1 MRVFLAG
8 ASGVIGRRLVER
20 LLGAGHEI
28 TALARSDEKAAAL
41 RERGVEPAIA
51 DALDGDALRAVV
63 LAARPEVVVNQL
75 TALPANLD
83 PRKYERDLAATSRLR
98 RAAGPVLASAAAQ
111 AGARRIVAQSVSFM
125 LDPSGPW
132 IQDEDAPVYR
142 NPPGPLREA
151 VAAMT
156 TLEQAT
162 LNTPGVEGVVL
173 RYGFFYG
180 DGQFSRDGATARDV
194 RRRRLPVVG
203 SGKGRFSFVH
213 VDDAADATLRA
224 LDHGSP
230 GIYNITDDEP
240 ALQRDWVRE
249 IAAITGAPKPLR
261 VPLWLARLAAG
272 PVAAGAVS
280 QRGASNA
287 KAKRELGWQP
297 AHPSWRAG
305 FAEVFGGS

>member
-1 MRVFLAG
+1 MRVFVAG
-8 ASGVIGRRLVER
+8 ASGVIGRPLIER
-20 LLGAGHEI
+20 LLGAGHEV
-28 TALARSDEKAAAL
+28 TALARSEEKAAAL

-51 DALDGDALRAVV
+51 DALDPDALRAVV
-63 LAARPEVVVNQL
+63 IAALPEVVVNQL
-75 TALPANLD
+75 TALPANLN
-83 PRKYERDLAATSRLR
+83 PRKYAQELAPTSRLR
-98 RAAGPVLASAAAQ
+98 REAGPVLAAAAAE
-111 AGARRIVAQSVSFM
+111 AGARRVVAQSVSFM

-132 IQDEDAPVYR
+132 VQDEDAPLYR
-142 NPPGPLREA
+142 HPPAALREA

-162 LNTPGVEGVVL
+162 LSTPGVEGVVL

-180 DGQFSRDGATARDV
+180 DGQLSKDGATAQEV
-194 RRRRLPVVG
+194 RRRRMPVVG
-203 SGKGRFSFVH
+203 SGEGRFSFIH
-213 VDDAADATLRA
+213 VGDAADATLLA
-224 LDHGSP
+224 LDHGAP

-249 IAAITGAPKPLR
+249 LATVIGAPKPWR
-261 VPLWLARLAAG
+261 VPLWIARLAAG
-272 PVAAGAVS
+272 QMAVGAVTL
-280 QRGASNA
+280 RGASNA